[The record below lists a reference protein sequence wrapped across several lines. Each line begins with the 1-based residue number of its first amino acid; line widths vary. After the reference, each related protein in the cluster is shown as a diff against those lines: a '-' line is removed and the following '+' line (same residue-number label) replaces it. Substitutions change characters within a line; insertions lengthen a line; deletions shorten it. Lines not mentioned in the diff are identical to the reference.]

1 MWIHAANGG
10 FMVSK
15 IDLHSHSTCSDGT
28 NTPSELVAK
37 AALAGVELF
46 ALTDH
51 DTVVGLDEASQ
62 QASVLG
68 MQFVSGVEISC
79 SHTLSGGYGK
89 NAQIDKIIHVVA
101 LNFTDIAQ
109 MDQALQAVQDSRHQ
123 RGEAMVQNLAKLLH
137 EQHTMSEQDLYQ
149 KLWQAI
155 LQKANHNPK
164 AVGRAHIAQVLYE
177 FGMVSSIQA
186 AFDKYLA
193 DNKPAY
199 VPIQTLTMAQ
209 TVELIHRCGGVAVL
223 AHPTRYKLSSTR
235 IQRLIADFA
244 SMGGDGCELP
254 NNEPVSLVDMVSRAI
269 AKHKLLVSLGSDFH
283 GTNMPWRKLGST
295 AKIRPEQTGVWTTF
309 NLPNLP
315 A

>member
-1 MWIHAANGG
+1 
-10 FMVSK
+10 MVSK

-28 NTPSELVAK
+28 NTPSELLARVAQVGIK
-37 AALAGVELF
+37 LF

-51 DTVVGLDEASQ
+51 DTVAGIDEAGRAANQ
-62 QASVLG
+62 LG
-68 MQFVSGVEISC
+68 VRLINGVEISC
-79 SHTLSGGYGK
+79 THTLSGGYGK
-89 NAQIDKIIHVVA
+89 NAKIDKIIHVVA
-101 LNFTDIAQ
+101 LNFGDVEQ
-109 MDQALQAVQDSRHQ
+109 MNQALQAVQDSRHQ

-137 EQHTMSEQDLYQ
+137 EQEVMSEQDLYQ

-177 FGMVSSIQA
+177 FGMVSSVQS

-199 VPIQTLTMAQ
+199 VPIQTLTMAE
-209 TVELIHRCGGVAVL
+209 TIELIHRCGGVAVL

-254 NNEPVSLVDMVSRAI
+254 NNEPMSLVDMVSRAI
-269 AKHKLLVSLGSDFH
+269 AKHELLVSLGSDFH
-283 GTNMPWRKLGST
+283 GANMPWRKLGST

-309 NLPNLP
+309 GLDESLLLSLS
-315 A
+315 